1 MDTRIDTLIAE
12 VRNLEAD
19 PHVRKLVEERVAD
32 FMEVNKRDSAAWF
45 LELVYCLLTAYSSA
59 ERAQLCVD
67 ALDGCDAIIN
77 GNTEDVAETLSREGH
92 RFAEKRAEYIV
103 AVRRLAGSIKQ
114 ITQGF
119 RTAGAAREW
128 LVKNVTIDCHYSY
141 MFTGEYDMYEF
152 NLGHTFNYAE
162 MAALIAPRPFMV
174 ERGHRD
180 GVAPDE
186 WVAYE
191 YAKVRRRYADLKIP
205 ERTEIEFFDG
215 PHEIHGVGT
224 FRFLHKHLN
233 WPEEPPARP

>member
-1 MDTRIDTLIAE
+1 MTMDTGIDTLIAE

-19 PHVRKLVEERVAD
+19 PHVRKLVEERVVD

-103 AVRRLAGSIKQ
+103 AVRKLSGNIKQ

-119 RTAGAAREW
+119 RTTGAAREW
-128 LVKNVTIDCHYSY
+128 LVKNVK
-141 MFTGEYDMYEF
+141 G
-152 NLGHTFNYAE
+152 LGWKEASHFLRNVGYLDVAILDRHILSNMKEHGLIPDTF
-162 MAALIAPRPFMV
+162 
-174 ERGHRD
+174 RG
-180 GVAPDE
+180 GLT
-186 WVAYE
+186 
-191 YAKVRRRYADLKIP
+191 KRRYLEYERILRKVADQLDMPLGQMDLYLWYRKTGKVLK
-205 ERTEIEFFDG
+205 
-215 PHEIHGVGT
+215 
-224 FRFLHKHLN
+224 
-233 WPEEPPARP
+233 